1 MQAVLKYVVVIAL
14 SAQVAAAQDAVRIE
28 RMQSAFDDWLDQ
40 NDAQGVAAVAFEGV
54 QVASLDGGQ
63 KADSPA
69 ELASVSKSITALCA
83 VSLVEDGLLAYSDT
97 VLGRLG
103 RGPDTSVASLITHSS
118 GLTDD
123 VTQPLML
130 RTLDT
135 SKDSA
140 PEVLDAIGPADG
152 PVGVYAYNN
161 VNYALLGLLIEDAA
175 NEPYEKTCRQ
185 RVLDIA
191 GATGAAS
198 PRSGA
203 SLSWGGWHM
212 MPADYVA
219 LHSYWFSTQTD
230 MGRDPFAYPHVEV
243 VEGVYYGLGTF
254 FRKSR
259 SGHNF
264 WHHGALCMPGRFNIG
279 SLAVTWQSEWSIFV
293 SYDKCVDW
301 NAMTNLD
308 LALGQAAYGA
318 LE

>member
-1 MQAVLKYVVVIAL
+1 MSVWLAHG
-14 SAQVAAAQDAVRIE
+14 AAAQDSVRIE

-40 NDAQGVAAVAFEGV
+40 NEAKGVAAVAFEGV
-54 QVASLDGGQ
+54 QVASLDGGL
-63 KADSPA
+63 KPDTLA

-83 VSLVEDGLLAYSDT
+83 ASLIEDGVLAFTDT
-97 VLGRLG
+97 VLGLLG

-118 GLTDD
+118 GLVDD
-123 VTQPLML
+123 VTQSLML
-130 RTLDT
+130 RTLDKP
-135 SKDSA
+135 KDSA
-140 PEVLDAIGPADG
+140 PDVLNAIGPADG
-152 PVGVYAYNN
+152 PDGVYAHNN

-175 NEPYEKTCRQ
+175 NAPYEDTCRQ
-185 RVLDIA
+185 HVLDPA
-191 GATGAAS
+191 GVTGMAS

-212 MPADYVA
+212 LPSDYVT
-219 LHSYWFSTQTD
+219 LHSYWFSMQTD
-230 MGRDPFAYPHVEV
+230 MGSDPFAYPHVEV
-243 VEGVYYGLGTF
+243 VDGVYYGLGTF

-264 WHHGALCMPGRFNIG
+264 WHQGALCMPGRLNIG
-279 SLAVTWQSEWSIFV
+279 SFAVTWQSEWSVFV

-301 NAMTNLD
+301 NAMTDLD